1 MKRESTTAYDQAQ
14 LPPLRKL
21 EFGSLDMVGE
31 HLFCIREGQSIVD
44 GLALAAELADGVHQL
59 GNRLAAE
66 INNGEIAYL
75 SEVRSL
81 AFLAEVAGTIT
92 RAAQFSLKTGGVE

>member
-1 MKRESTTAYDQAQ
+1 MHPKNTTGYHPAQ

-44 GLALAAELADGVHQL
+44 GLAFAAELADGVHQL

-66 INNGEIAYL
+66 INGGEIAYL
-75 SEVRSL
+75 SEMRSL
-81 AFLAEVAGTIT
+81 AFLAEVAGAIT
-92 RAAQFSLKTGGVE
+92 RAAQYSLKTGGAE